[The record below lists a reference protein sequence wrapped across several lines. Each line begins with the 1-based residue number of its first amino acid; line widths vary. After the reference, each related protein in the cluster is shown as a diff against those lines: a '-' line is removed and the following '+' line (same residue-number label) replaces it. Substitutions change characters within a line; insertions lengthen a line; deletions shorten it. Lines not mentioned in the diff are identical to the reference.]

1 MNSPK
6 KLNKS
11 NLIPILL
18 IFLFLLSCCSTGPPF
33 AKDPEEESGTT
44 MENFTIYEYGSGEA
58 ALSWELSGSSG
69 RETGGGLVVSGFE
82 LKLRRSKELVSL
94 FTGQKLRLDEEE
106 GARVGY
112 MPGRIDLDLTE
123 GMKGSAE
130 EARYHFAEKKFSGKE
145 LSLTRTGKFGEINLS
160 GKEFSYG
167 LRTEKLTVKNGFKL
181 TNHDSEGNRTSISGN
196 SLIWPSGK
204 RIEMAGDVKASL
216 ATGWKLQAE
225 RLTWDPD
232 QGLLESS
239 GSASAD
245 RDGTTVSGN
254 SLRYESENEKLVVV
268 DGRITEEKD

>member
-1 MNSPK
+1 MDSPVTF
-6 KLNKS
+6 NKGK
-11 NLIPILL
+11 LIPALL
-18 IFLFLLSCCSTGPPF
+18 VGLFLFSCCFPGPL
-33 AKDPEEESGTT
+33 ALGDDPEESGTT

-82 LKLRRSKELVSL
+82 LKLRQSKEMVSI
-94 FTGQKLRLDEEE
+94 FTGKELRLEEE
-106 GARVGY
+106 GGAQVAY
-112 MPGRIDLDLTE
+112 MSGRINLNLKGD
-123 GMKGSAE
+123 MKGSAGA
-130 EARYHFAEKKFSGKE
+130 ARYYFSEKEFSGSE
-145 LSLTRTGKFGEINLS
+145 LSLTRTGEFGEIKLNGRGFTYSL
-160 GKEFSYG
+160 GP
-167 LRTEKLTVKNGFKL
+167 EKLTVKNGFKL
-181 TNHDSEGNRTSISGN
+181 TNHDSEGNRTRISGN

-225 RLTWDPD
+225 RLTWETD
-232 QGLLESS
+232 QGLLESR